1 MIKGECLPD
10 SVHHYLAGLGRYL
23 RKPYVRWKTGRG
35 KRGERVGASEHSH
48 RFVHECHRTRV
59 RIASTS
65 VFGPVQHDRG
75 VQTVEPRPDVS
86 WLPPSVLVCDIC
98 ITATTVTYLNLLLTL
113 RLPHRTVSVDVS
125 VSVSMYLPS
134 LHPQVSTNIG
144 REGLMVWGSIRL
156 PSLWKVNDLLNIN

>member
-1 MIKGECLPD
+1 MIKGEYLPD
-10 SVHHYLAGLGRYL
+10 SVHHHLAGLGRYL
-23 RKPYVRWKTGRG
+23 RKSYVRWKTGRG

-75 VQTVEPRPDVS
+75 CRLLNPGQMCHGCHQAF
-86 WLPPSVLVCDIC
+86 LC
-98 ITATTVTYLNLLLTL
+98 VTFA
-113 RLPHRTVSVDVS
+113 SQ
-125 VSVSMYLPS
+125 PS

-156 PSLWKVNDLLNIN
+156 PSLWKVNDLLNIKPSSFHSRLHKISQDTFPLMNP